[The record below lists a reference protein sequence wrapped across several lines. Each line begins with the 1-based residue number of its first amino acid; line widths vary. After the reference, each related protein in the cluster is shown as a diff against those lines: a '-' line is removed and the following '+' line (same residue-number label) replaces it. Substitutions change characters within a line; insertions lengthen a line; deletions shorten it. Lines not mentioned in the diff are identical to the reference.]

1 VMNYVKLIVDYSE
14 TLNLLLEIREDDDQL
29 VPLRNDD
36 SDSSRLTPV
45 ARRLLV
51 LITSLHSNL
60 EEKSKLYEDGA
71 LQYIFLMNNILYVVQ
86 KVKGS
91 DLGGLLGD
99 NWVRKR
105 RGQIR
110 QYATSYLRASWT
122 KVLHCLKDEGIGG
135 SSNNASRVALKE
147 RFKNFNAC
155 FEEIYRVQTAWKVP
169 DAQLREE
176 LRISIS
182 EKVIPAYRSFMGR
195 FGNQVESGRHAG
207 KYIKYTADDLENYLL
222 DLFEG
227 SPRVLHHMR
236 RKST

>member
-1 VMNYVKLIVDYSE
+1 MYYVKLIVDYSE
-14 TLNLLLEIREDDDQL
+14 TLNLLLDIHEDDDQ
-29 VPLRNDD
+29 VEPLRNDD

-86 KVKGS
+86 KVKDS

-122 KVLHCLKDEGIGG
+122 KVLHCLTDEGIGG
-135 SSNNASRVALKE
+135 SSSNASRVALKE
-147 RFKNFNAC
+147 RF
-155 FEEIYRVQTAWKVP
+155 
-169 DAQLREE
+169 
-176 LRISIS
+176 
-182 EKVIPAYRSFMGR
+182 
-195 FGNQVESGRHAG
+195 
-207 KYIKYTADDLENYLL
+207 
-222 DLFEG
+222 
-227 SPRVLHHMR
+227 
-236 RKST
+236 

>member
-1 VMNYVKLIVDYSE
+1 MCSSDLRKS
-14 TLNLLLEIREDDDQL
+14 LNLLLEIREDDDQL
-29 VPLRNDD
+29 EPLRNDD
-36 SDSSRLTPV
+36 SDSSKLTPV

-60 EEKSKLYEDGA
+60 EKKSKLSEDGA

-86 KVKGS
+86 KVKDS

-105 RGQIR
+105 LGQIR
-110 QYATSYLRASWT
+110 QYVISYLRASWT

-135 SSNNASRVALKE
+135 SSSNASRVAFKE
-147 RFKNFNAC
+147 KIKNFNTY

-169 DAQLREE
+169 DAKLRRE
-176 LRISIS
+176 LRISVS
-182 EKVIPAYRSFMGR
+182 KKVIPYYRSFMGR
-195 FGNQVESGRHAG
+195 FGNQVKSRRHAG
-207 KYIKYTADDLENYLL
+207 NYMKYTADELENYLL

-227 SPRVLHHMR
+227 SPRVLHEE
-236 RKST
+236 KKYIG